1 MSETHDI
8 EERWWSAHLSRRTL
22 LRGSLLGGAGLAAA
36 ALIGCGDDDDDDD
49 DAVAQPTAD
58 ATDDGADDSTTDDST
73 DDGADDSA
81 DDSAGGTRTE
91 DGFFT
96 RLAEGTGTPKF
107 GGVLTHG
114 HTIAP
119 SNIDPIVS
127 GAGGTVTVPNAVY
140 DRLVEHHH
148 GFDVSFS
155 EIEIDPGLA
164 SSWELSADGLELT
177 FNLRDDVNWQDVE
190 PLSGRKFTAEDA
202 KFALE
207 RYQSETSVHKALV
220 RKIASVDAVD
230 ETTLK
235 LALSEPWPDALTTLG
250 TRFTTMHPRELAE
263 DGSIERNAIGTG
275 PMILKELADDRAIF
289 EKNPNYWKQEIF
301 LDGLEILS
309 IPDKATRLARFRV
322 GQLDHAESMI
332 GNREEALQLL
342 ETNPDVRIVTSEP
355 SNATFT
361 VAVSPSNP
369 KYADERIRQALQTG
383 MDRQLIIDL
392 AYDGLGYGGP
402 VQPWG
407 ALFDSPP
414 SFEDIPF
421 YAYRPD
427 EAKKLLMAAG
437 AEDLE
442 IEMIY
447 FNYSPA
453 GNSVQ
458 NEILQQT
465 YNELGLKFTAN
476 SVDYTQFNSAWIPAD
491 YEDAADG
498 WAPQGQQADNWWFD
512 HLHST
517 SPANRWKI
525 DDPELDRLAEAQTVE
540 VDPEARRE
548 LWRQIWDLEVSKAY
562 RIAKPAGTSFIG
574 YQPWLRGAFFRG
586 ALGANTSYYDWG
598 AQVAD
603 IWLDK

>member
-1 MSETHDI
+1 MSDTQDTQ
-8 EERWWSAHLSRRTL
+8 ERWWSTNLSRRTL
-22 LRGSLLGGAGLAAA
+22 LRGSVLGGAGLAAA

-49 DAVAQPTAD
+49 DTVALPVDDTTDD
-58 ATDDGADDSTTDDST
+58 ATDDSTTDDST
-73 DDGADDSA
+73 DTPAEEGP
-81 DDSAGGTRTE
+81 
-91 DGFFT
+91 FLT
-96 RLAEGTGTPKF
+96 RLTPSTATPKA

-127 GAGGTVTVPNAVY
+127 GAGGTVTVPNAIY

-148 GFDVSFS
+148 GFDVSFN

-164 SSWELSADGLELT
+164 SSWELSEDGLALT
-177 FNLRDDVNWQDVE
+177 FNLRDDVSWQNID
-190 PLSGRKFTAEDA
+190 PLNGRKFTAEDA

-207 RYQSETSVHKALV
+207 RYQSDGSVHKALV
-220 RKIASVDAVD
+220 RKIASIDAVD

-235 LALSEPWPDALTTLG
+235 LTLSEPWPDALTTLG
-250 TRFTTMHPRELAE
+250 TRFMTMHPRELV
-263 DGSIERNAIGTG
+263 DDDSISSNAIGTG
-275 PMILKELADDRAIF
+275 PMILKELLEDRAVF
-289 EKNPNYWKQEIF
+289 EKNPDYWKGEVL

-309 IPDKATRLARFRV
+309 IPDKATRLARYRV
-322 GQLDHAESMI
+322 GQLDHAESVI
-332 GNREEALQLL
+332 GNRQEALQLL
-342 ETNPDVRIVTSEP
+342 ETNPDVRVVTSEP
-355 SNATFT
+355 GNATFT
-361 VAVSPSNP
+361 IAVSPSNP
-369 KYADERIRQALQTG
+369 KYADPRIRQALQTG

-421 YAYRPD
+421 YAFNPA

-442 IEMIY
+442 IDMIY
-447 FNYSPA
+447 YNYSPA

-465 YNELGLKFTAN
+465 YNELGLKFTAA
-476 SVDYTQFNSAWIPAD
+476 SVDYTQFNSSWITNS

-498 WAPQGQQADNWWFD
+498 WAAQGQQADNWWFD

-517 SPANRWKI
+517 SGANRWGI
-525 DDPELDRLAEAQTVE
+525 NDPELDRLAELQTVE
-540 VDPEARRE
+540 IDPEARRE
-548 LWRQIWDLEVSKAY
+548 IWRQIWDYEVGNAIRVTKPTGTAF
-562 RIAKPAGTSFIG
+562 IA
-574 YQPWLRGAFFRG
+574 YQPWLQGAFFRG
-586 ALGANTSYYDWG
+586 NLGANTSYYDWG
-598 AQVAD
+598 AQVSD
-603 IWLDK
+603 MWLDK